1 MRAFFEACGIWPGEA
16 DFILRFLFV
25 HFIFLLLCLSRGR
38 LEQMLFVPKKLFL
51 TKGVG
56 RHREHLSSYELALRS
71 AGIAQLN
78 IVGVS
83 SIFPPGCKLVSRSRG
98 LGSLVD
104 GQIAHCV
111 MSRTATN
118 EPNRLI
124 SASIGLAVPHDPEQ
138 YGYIS
143 EHSAFG
149 QTGKK
154 AGDYAEDLAATML
167 ASTLGIDIDLDKS
180 WDERKEIWRISS
192 KIVRTTN
199 TTQSAE
205 GDKNGLWTTV
215 LAAAV
220 FLP

>member
-1 MRAFFEACGIWPGEA
+1 MLIVPSK
-16 DFILRFLFV
+16 
-25 HFIFLLLCLSRGR
+25 LS
-38 LEQMLFVPKKLFL
+38 L

-56 RHREHLSSYELALRS
+56 RHREQLSSYELALRS
-71 AGIAQLN
+71 AGIAQFN
-78 IVGVS
+78 IVSVS
-83 SIFPPGCKLVSRSRG
+83 SIFPPKCKLVPRGRG
-98 LGSLVD
+98 LRYLVD
-104 GQIAHCV
+104 GQIVHCV

-118 EPNRLI
+118 EPNRLV
-124 SASIGLAVPHDPEQ
+124 SASIGLAIPHDRNQ

-149 QTGKK
+149 MTAKK

-167 ASTLGIDIDLDKS
+167 ASTLGIDIDLDRS
-180 WDERKEIWRISS
+180 WDERKEIWRISG

-215 LAAAV
+215 VAAAV
-220 FLP
+220 LLPDT